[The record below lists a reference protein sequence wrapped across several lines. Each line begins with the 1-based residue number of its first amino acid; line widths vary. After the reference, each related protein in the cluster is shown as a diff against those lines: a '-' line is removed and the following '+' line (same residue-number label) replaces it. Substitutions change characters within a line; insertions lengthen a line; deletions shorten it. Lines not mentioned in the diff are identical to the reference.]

1 MTLILTL
8 QLQNKLCRRHRKPC
22 SKPVACCDR
31 KVCFHPG
38 RSLCA
43 TRVNGRLDKI
53 QGCGDKVMACIL
65 QLMISSTSCRLTS
78 IQPIAVTFT
87 PSFRFWTGMG
97 WWVSRNHFWFF
108 FVKMSFP
115 ASCDVTSK
123 GWHLQWLMTE
133 FKSWDLNCSFWPK
146 KEQPWWDPYPSPA
159 PLLTSQMSLGPK
171 NLVMALS
178 YFAMIILNLLQ
189 SFIAGPYTHWIWSHG
204 FCTHQTPAVTIC
216 GSSSC
221 CWISPAAIWPLARLE
236 FVCCKP

>member
-1 MTLILTL
+1 MSTYQHTANCSHIYTKFSILDWYGLVGFSQPLLIFFCEDELSCKLRRDFQRMTPT
-8 QLQNKLCRRHRKPC
+8 
-22 SKPVACCDR
+22 
-31 KVCFHPG
+31 
-38 RSLCA
+38 
-43 TRVNGRLDKI
+43 
-53 QGCGDKVMACIL
+53 
-65 QLMISSTSCRLTS
+65 
-78 IQPIAVTFT
+78 
-87 PSFRFWTGMG
+87 
-97 WWVSRNHFWFF
+97 
-108 FVKMSFP
+108 
-115 ASCDVTSK
+115 
-123 GWHLQWLMTE
+123 MTHDL

-204 FCTHQTPAVTIC
+204 FCTHQKPAVTIC